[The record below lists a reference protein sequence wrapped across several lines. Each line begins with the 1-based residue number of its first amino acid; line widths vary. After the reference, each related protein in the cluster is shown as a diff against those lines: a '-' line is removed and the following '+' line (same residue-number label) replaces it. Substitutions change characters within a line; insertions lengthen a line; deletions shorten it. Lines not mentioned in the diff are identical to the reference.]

1 MKIDIANRTSHQLSL
16 TIGETKTMDSNAV
29 KQNVRAAYGKIA
41 RQQTGCCNTPTT
53 DTKEFAVALGYSAEE
68 LSTIPAEANLGL
80 SCGNPTDLAQ
90 LKVGEVV
97 LDLGSGAGF
106 DCFIAAS
113 KVGNLGKVIGVDM
126 TPEMIDKA
134 TENAQKSN
142 VKNVEFR
149 LGEIENLPVADET
162 IDVVISNCVVNL
174 SPDKPKV
181 FQEIYRVLKP
191 KGRIAISD
199 TALKQPLSESM
210 RQDIAAYVGCVAG
223 AILVDE
229 YKQIVA
235 AAGFQNVKIAI
246 RKASSCCGETETK
259 DPLEQAIVAAS
270 GVDASWQDFVVSV
283 YVEGDKS

>member
-1 MKIDIANRTSHQLSL
+1 
-16 TIGETKTMDSNAV
+16 MDSNAV
-29 KQNVRAAYGKIA
+29 KQNVRSAYGKIVQ
-41 RQQTGCCNTPTT
+41 QQTGCGCAPTNE
-53 DTKEFAVALGYSAEE
+53 TKEFAIALGYSPEE
-68 LSTIPAEANLGL
+68 LNTIPSEANLGL
-80 SCGNPTDLAQ
+80 SCGNPIDLAQ
-90 LKVGEVV
+90 LQAGEVV

-113 KVGNLGKVIGVDM
+113 KVGNTGKVIGVDM
-126 TPEMIDKA
+126 TPEMIAKA

-149 LGEIENLPVADET
+149 LGEIENLPIADET

-191 KGRIAISD
+191 NGRIAISD
-199 TALKQPLSESM
+199 TALKQSLSESL

-229 YKQIVA
+229 YKKIVEA
-235 AAGFQNVKIAI
+235 AEFKNVKVTVK
-246 RKASSCCGETETK
+246 KASFCCGDAEIK
-259 DPLEQAIVAAS
+259 DPVKQAIVAAS
-270 GVDASWQDFVVSV
+270 GVDASWQDCVVSV
-283 YVEGDKS
+283 YIEGNKY